1 LLHQT
6 FLKEGAMGVYCV
18 YFGAIQSKLCLMLYI
33 VKITA
38 EMGGKAEF
46 TLTKICERDLP
57 AEMGGKAKEQIPT
70 PAGIYTI

>member
-1 LLHQT
+1 V
-6 FLKEGAMGVYCV
+6 LKCN
-18 YFGAIQSKLCLMLYI
+18 IDQP

-38 EMGGKAEF
+38 EMGGKAKF